1 VKKIICIRSVIIGGL
16 LLVLGNAGCH
26 RKTSESVHP
35 KTLEEGMAQLQAVL
49 VAASPQA
56 QSNFYNGVSYGIRYG
71 KYSQA
76 SLSLQQIA
84 SDPSLTDQQKQVVNG
99 VNELLKQAIED
110 QKNGHKPAQ

>member
-1 VKKIICIRSVIIGGL
+1 VKKTIYIPAVIIVS
-16 LLVLGNAGCH
+16 LLVLGSTGCH
-26 RKTSESVHP
+26 RKAAESARP
-35 KTLEEGMAQLQAVL
+35 KTLEEGMTQLQAVL
-49 VAASPQA
+49 ATASPQA

-99 VNELLKQAIED
+99 FNELLKQAIED
-110 QKNGHKPAQ
+110 QKSGHKPAQ

>member
-1 VKKIICIRSVIIGGL
+1 VKKTIYISAVIIVS
-16 LLVLGNAGCH
+16 LLVLGSAGCH
-26 RKTSESVHP
+26 RKVESEHP
-35 KTLEEGMAQLQAVL
+35 KTLEEGMTQLQAVL

-99 VNELLKQAIED
+99 FNELLKQAIED
-110 QKNGHKPAQ
+110 QKSGHKPAQ